1 MTHTSQW
8 VREPQPLTLSSCYI
22 TSLLSPSIFA
32 RIDLDI
38 QSNIVC
44 RRVAYSK
51 TLRSFISLR
60 YLSRRMQRC
69 VLRSSSPRCAL
80 CHSELVNGYKRE
92 AFQWIHYVGQPIR
105 RRRAIVAVETGPD
118 GTDCVDELLISL
130 SFTKT
135 ERNFRSGS
143 AECKQ
148 TVNRHCTGRK
158 EDCECIWWGVY
169 IPHAQVT
176 HLNSV

>member
-1 MTHTSQW
+1 MSARATDVVFS
-8 VREPQPLTLSSCYI
+8 LYNLSSLAVDFHTNRSRYPVEYRSQ
-22 TSLLSPSIFA
+22 TG
-32 RIDLDI
+32 RE
-38 QSNIVC
+38 
-44 RRVAYSK
+44 SK
-51 TLRSFISLR
+51 TLRSFISFR
-60 YLSRRMQRC
+60 DLSRRKQRC
-69 VLRSSSPRCAL
+69 VLRRSSSRCAL
-80 CHSELVNGYKRE
+80 CHRELVNGYKRE

-105 RRRAIVAVETGPD
+105 RRRASVAVETGPD

-148 TVNRHCTGRK
+148 TVERHCAGRK
-158 EDCECIWWGVY
+158 EECKCIWWGVN